1 VLIVNG
7 KLQLMMRDS
16 DQQLDDDE
24 ENVERQCQDAVED
37 AVTERAV
44 NSTTSLKKMLSVNVR
59 MPLRDQG
66 RRNPEGKNLAS

>member
-1 VLIVNG
+1 MLIVNG

-37 AVTERAV
+37 VVTERAV

-59 MPLRDQG
+59 MPLMMR
-66 RRNPEGKNLAS
+66 